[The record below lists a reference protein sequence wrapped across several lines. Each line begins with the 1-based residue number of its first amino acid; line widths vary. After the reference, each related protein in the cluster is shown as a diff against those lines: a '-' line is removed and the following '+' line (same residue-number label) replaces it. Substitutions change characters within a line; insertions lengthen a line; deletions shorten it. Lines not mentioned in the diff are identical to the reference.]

1 MALRF
6 HKFYK
11 NFNLPLENVLLV
23 STNRGYTRA
32 EIEKKKVFFMKY
44 SRYSATCLA
53 LAVTMIMLA
62 SCKGQ
67 DGKDS
72 SGSADGGNTTPPS
85 VVVNGTVI
93 EPATGNADISAEPE
107 TAPEAVTV
115 DTPTAG
121 FYEPTTETVITLGE
135 TVTVTGAGASAEGS
149 VVTVTAAG
157 TYLLAGSLTDGQL
170 IVDTTDE
177 GKITLLLNGASL
189 TCSTGPAIFVKTA
202 PKKVVIS
209 TVAGS
214 VNILSDGSGYVVP
227 DEEQVEGEIYPNAC
241 IYACED
247 LELDGDGELHITGNA
262 DKGINTKDDLK
273 IKGGTLTVTSVGVGI
288 RANDS
293 LEMSG
298 GTVTVNAGADGVK
311 TANTETEGKGYLT
324 VEGGSL
330 YITAKGDGLSA
341 ATDLTVSGGNLV
353 LTTTD
358 TDGVVL
364 EESSGNPTSGSM
376 GGGFG
381 GMGGGGRPG
390 GPGGMGESSADKAAI
405 SAKGL
410 KAAGTLTVKGGK
422 ITVVAQ
428 DDGIHSD
435 GDVHIAD
442 GSVHIR
448 AADDGIHAESEL
460 TISGGALTVA
470 QSYEGLEALHINILG
485 GTNRITSSDDGANA
499 TNGTG
504 GGMMGGPG
512 GRPGGMGGWW
522 GQGSDSGSTDTS
534 VSTETP
540 VLTFAGGYSV
550 FNAAGDGID
559 SNGNIVMTGGTVIVY
574 GPTDNGNG
582 PIDFGDG
589 NYGMTISG
597 GTFLAVG
604 SSGMA
609 ESAENAGQAVL
620 AAYWRSTGLSAG
632 EIIGITDKDGKV
644 LAAFELP
651 KAISSIVFSSADLT
665 AGETYSIV
673 GGGSTT
679 GTVVDGVIHPSTYT
693 GYESMGEIEAY

>member
-1 MALRF
+1 
-6 HKFYK
+6 
-11 NFNLPLENVLLV
+11 
-23 STNRGYTRA
+23 
-32 EIEKKKVFFMKY
+32 MKI
-44 SRYSATCLA
+44 SRYTAACLT
-53 LAVTMIMLA
+53 LAVCMAMLA
-62 SCKGQ
+62 SCRGQ
-67 DGKDS
+67 NGDS
-72 SGSADGGNTTPPS
+72 SSNAADGVDTEPGS
-85 VVVNGTVI
+85 VVVNGAVI
-93 EPATGNADISAEPE
+93 EPTTGNADASAEPE
-107 TAPEAVTV
+107 TAPETKPAEVPSV
-115 DTPTAG
+115 GDYTPAG
-121 FYEPTTETVITLGE
+121 ETVITLGE
-135 TVTVTGAGASAEGS
+135 ITTVEGEGATAEGD
-149 VVTVTAAG
+149 VVTVTRAG
-157 TYLLAGSLTDGQL
+157 TYLVSGTAADGQI

-177 GKITLLLNGASL
+177 SKVILLLNGASL
-189 TCSTGPAIFVKTA
+189 SCSTGPAIFIRSA

-214 VNILSDGSGYVVP
+214 VNILSDGTGYVVP
-227 DEEQVEGEIYPNAC
+227 DEEQTEGEIYPNAC
-241 IYACED
+241 VYSCED
-247 LELDGDGELHITGNA
+247 LDLDGAGELHIRGNA

-273 IKGGTLTVTSVGVGI
+273 IKSGTLTVTSVGVGI

-298 GTVTVNAGADGVK
+298 GTVTVHAGGDGVK

-358 TDGVVL
+358 IDGEVL
-364 EESSGNPTSGSM
+364 KESTGNPTSGSM

-390 GPGGMGESSADKAAI
+390 GPGGMGGMGESSADKAAI

-410 KAAGTLTVKGGK
+410 KAAGILTVKGGK
-422 ITVVAQ
+422 ITIIAQ

-442 GSVHIR
+442 GTLHIR
-448 AADDGIHAESEL
+448 AADDGIHAEKEL
-460 TISGGALTVA
+460 TVSGGVLTVA

-499 TNGTG
+499 TNGMG

-512 GRPGGMGGWW
+512 GGRPGGVGGWW
-522 GQGSDSGSTDTS
+522 GQGSNNSGSTDTAT
-534 VSTETP
+534 STEIP
-540 VLTFAGGYSV
+540 VLTFAGGYTV

-589 NYGMTISG
+589 NYGMTVSG

-620 AAYWRSTGLSAG
+620 AAYWRGTGLSAG

-693 GYESMGEIEAY
+693 GYESMGDIEAY

>member
-1 MALRF
+1 
-6 HKFYK
+6 
-11 NFNLPLENVLLV
+11 
-23 STNRGYTRA
+23 
-32 EIEKKKVFFMKY
+32 MKY
-44 SRYSATCLA
+44 SRYASICLA
-53 LAVTMIMLA
+53 LLLAASLLA
-62 SCKGQ
+62 SCGSRGQ
-67 DGKDS
+67 GGADTQNAGNS
-72 SGSADGGNTTPPS
+72 SVTVEVGGSIPES
-85 VVVNGTVI
+85 S
-93 EPATGNADISAEPE
+93 TGNASMTADPE
-107 TAPEAVTV
+107 TAPEIKPATEPSAG
-115 DTPTAG
+115 DYTPAG
-121 FYEPTTETVITLGE
+121 ETVITLGDAAAVE
-135 TVTVTGAGASAEGS
+135 GEGATAEGA
-149 VVTVTAAG
+149 VITITRAG
-157 TYLLAGSLTDGQL
+157 TYLVSGRAADGQI
-170 IVDTTDE
+170 IVDTADE
-177 GKITLLLNGASL
+177 SKVTLLFNGASL
-189 TCSTGPAIFVKTA
+189 TCQSGPAVFVKSA

-214 VNILSDGSGYVVP
+214 VNLLSDGSGYVVP

-241 IYACED
+241 IYSCED
-247 LELDGDGELHITGNA
+247 LELIGDGELHITGNA
-262 DKGINTKDDLK
+262 NKGINTKDDLR
-273 IKGGTLTVTSVGVGI
+273 IKSGTLTVTSVGVGI

-298 GTVTVNAGADGVK
+298 GTVTVQAGGDGVK
-311 TANTETEGKGYLT
+311 TANTETEGKGSLT

-341 ATDLTVSGGNLV
+341 ATDLTVSGGSLV

-364 EESSGNPTSGSM
+364 EESAGNPTSGSM

-410 KAAGTLTVKGGK
+410 KAAGLLTVSGGSV
-422 ITVVAQ
+422 TVVAQ

-435 GDVHIAD
+435 GDVHIAG

-448 AADDGIHAESEL
+448 AADDGIHAEKEL
-460 TISGGALTVA
+460 TVSGGVLTVA

-485 GTNRITSSDDGANA
+485 GTNRITASDDGANA
-499 TNGTG
+499 TNGMG

-512 GRPGGMGGWW
+512 GRPGGAPGGMPGGWW
-522 GQGSDSGSTDTS
+522 GQGSDSGSTDT
-534 VSTETP
+534 TTPAETP

-559 SNGNIVMTGGTVIVY
+559 SNGNIVISGGTVIVY

-582 PIDFGDG
+582 PIDSGDG
-589 NYGMTISG
+589 GYSVTISG
-597 GTFLAVG
+597 GMLLAVG

-620 AAYWRSTGLSAG
+620 AASWRGTGLSAG
-632 EIIGITDKDGKV
+632 EIIGIADENGKV

-679 GTVVDGVIHPSTYT
+679 GTATDGVIDPATYT

>member
-1 MALRF
+1 
-6 HKFYK
+6 
-11 NFNLPLENVLLV
+11 
-23 STNRGYTRA
+23 
-32 EIEKKKVFFMKY
+32 
-44 SRYSATCLA
+44 
-53 LAVTMIMLA
+53 
-62 SCKGQ
+62 
-67 DGKDS
+67 
-72 SGSADGGNTTPPS
+72 
-85 VVVNGTVI
+85 VVNGSVV
-93 EPATGNADISAEPE
+93 EPTTGNADISVEPE

-121 FYEPTTETVITLGE
+121 SYEPTNETVITLGE
-135 TVTVTGAGASAEGS
+135 TATVTGAGAIADGSA
-149 VVTVTAAG
+149 VTVTAAG
-157 TYLLAGSLTDGQL
+157 TYLIQGSTANGQL
-170 IVDTTDE
+170 IVDTADE
-177 GKITLLLNGASL
+177 EKVTLLLNGVSL
-189 TCSTGPAIFVKTA
+189 SCFAGPAVLVKSA

-214 VNILSDGSGYVVP
+214 VNLLSDGSGYVVP
-227 DEEQVEGEIYPNAC
+227 DEEQAEGEIYPNAC
-241 IYACED
+241 IYSCED
-247 LELDGDGELHITGNA
+247 LELIGDGELHITGNA

-298 GTVTVNAGADGVK
+298 GTVTVQAGGDGVK
-311 TANTETEGKGYLT
+311 TANTETEGKGFLT

-341 ATDLTVSGGNLV
+341 ATDLTVSGGSLV

-364 EESSGNPTSGSM
+364 EESAGNPTSGSM

-381 GMGGGGRPG
+381 GMGGGRPGGPG

-410 KAAGTLTVKGGK
+410 KAAGLLTVSGGSV
-422 ITVVAQ
+422 TVVAQ

-435 GDVHIAD
+435 GDVHIAG

-448 AADDGIHAESEL
+448 AADDGIHAEKEL
-460 TISGGALTVA
+460 TVSGGVLTVA

-485 GTNRITSSDDGANA
+485 GTNRITASDDGANA
-499 TNGTG
+499 TNGMG
-504 GGMMGGPG
+504 GGMMGPGGTPPGGFPG
-512 GRPGGMGGWW
+512 GRPRIG
-522 GQGSDSGSTDTS
+522 DSSASSTAT
-534 VSTETP
+534 TEIP

-559 SNGNIVMTGGTVIVY
+559 SNGNIVISGGTVIVY

-582 PIDFGDG
+582 PIDSGDG
-589 NYGMTISG
+589 NYSVTVSG
-597 GTFLAVG
+597 GMLLAVG

-620 AAYWRSTGLSAG
+620 AASWRNGGISAG
-632 EIIGITDKDGKV
+632 ETIGIVDSDGKV

-679 GTVVDGVIHPSTYT
+679 GTATDGVIDPSTYT

>member
-1 MALRF
+1 
-6 HKFYK
+6 
-11 NFNLPLENVLLV
+11 
-23 STNRGYTRA
+23 
-32 EIEKKKVFFMKY
+32 MKY
-44 SRYSATCLA
+44 SRYASICLA
-53 LAVTMIMLA
+53 LILAASLLA
-62 SCKGQ
+62 SCGSR
-67 DGKDS
+67 GKD
-72 SGSADGGNTTPPS
+72 GADTQN
-85 VVVNGTVI
+85 
-93 EPATGNADISAEPE
+93 TGNGSVTVEVGGAVITPSEGDASVTARPE
-107 TAPEAVTV
+107 TAPETIPATEPSAG
-115 DTPTAG
+115 DYTPAG
-121 FYEPTTETVITLGE
+121 ETVITLGE
-135 TVTVTGAGASAEGS
+135 AATVVGEGATAEGA
-149 VVTVTAAG
+149 VVTVTRAG
-157 TYLLAGSLTDGQL
+157 TYLISGTAADGQI
-170 IVDTTDE
+170 IVDTADE
-177 GKITLLLNGASL
+177 SKVTLLFNGASL
-189 TCSTGPAIFVKTA
+189 TCQGGPAVFVKSA

-214 VNILSDGSGYVVP
+214 VNLLSDGSGYVVP
-227 DEEQVEGEIYPNAC
+227 DEEQAEGEIYPNAC
-241 IYACED
+241 IYSCED
-247 LELDGDGELHITGNA
+247 LVLEGEGELQITGNA

-298 GTVTVNAGADGVK
+298 GTVTVQAGGDGVK
-311 TANTETEGKGYLT
+311 TANTETEGKGFLT

-341 ATDLTVSGGNLV
+341 ATDLTVSGGSLV

-364 EESSGNPTSGSM
+364 EESAGNPTSSSM
-376 GGGFG
+376 GGSFG
-381 GMGGGGRPG
+381 GMGGGRPG

-410 KAAGTLTVKGGK
+410 KAAGLLTVSGGSV
-422 ITVVAQ
+422 TVVAQ

-435 GDVHIAD
+435 GDVHIAG

-448 AADDGIHAESEL
+448 AADDGIHAEKEL
-460 TISGGALTVA
+460 TVSGGVLTVA

-485 GTNRITSSDDGANA
+485 GTNRITASDDGANA
-499 TNGTG
+499 TNGMG
-504 GGMMGGPG
+504 GGMMGPGGTPPGGFPG
-512 GRPGGMGGWW
+512 GRPRIG
-522 GQGSDSGSTDTS
+522 DSSASSTAT
-534 VSTETP
+534 TEIP
-540 VLTFAGGYSV
+540 VLTFAGGYTV

-559 SNGNIVMTGGTVIVY
+559 SNGNIVISGGTVIVY

-582 PIDFGDG
+582 PIDSGDG
-589 NYGMTISG
+589 GYSVTVSG
-597 GTFLAVG
+597 GMLLAVG

-620 AAYWRSTGLSAG
+620 AASWRGTGLSAG
-632 EIIGITDKDGKV
+632 EIIGIADESGKV

-651 KAISSIVFSSADLT
+651 KAISSIVFSSAEVT

-679 GTVVDGVIHPSTYT
+679 GTATDGVIDPATYT

>member
-1 MALRF
+1 
-6 HKFYK
+6 
-11 NFNLPLENVLLV
+11 
-23 STNRGYTRA
+23 
-32 EIEKKKVFFMKY
+32 MKR
-44 SRYSATCLA
+44 SRYASACLA
-53 LAVTMIMLA
+53 LAVTLSLLTA
-62 SCKGQ
+62 CQGQKGGQ
-67 DGKDS
+67 DSSDNPGSDS
-72 SGSADGGNTTPPS
+72 APAT

-93 EPATGNADISAEPE
+93 EPSTGNANLSVEPE
-107 TAPEAVTV
+107 TAPETVTV

-121 FYEPTTETVITLGE
+121 SYEPTTETVITLDE
-135 TVTVTGAGASAEGS
+135 TVTVTGAGAVADGS
-149 VVTVTAAG
+149 VVTVTSAG
-157 TYLLAGSLTDGQL
+157 TYLIEGSLADGQL
-170 IVDTTDE
+170 IVDTADE
-177 GKITLLLNGASL
+177 GKVTLLFNGVSL
-189 TCSTGPAIFVKTA
+189 SRLAGPAVLVKSA
-202 PKKVVIS
+202 PKKVVIA
-209 TVAGS
+209 TAEGS
-214 VNILSDGSGYVVP
+214 VNLLSDGSGYVVP
-227 DEEQVEGEIYPNAC
+227 DGEQVEGEIYPNAC
-241 IYACED
+241 IYSCED
-247 LELDGDGELHITGNA
+247 LELDGKGELHVTGNA
-262 DKGINTKDDLK
+262 DKGINTKDDLR
-273 IKGGTLTVTSVGVGI
+273 IKGGKITVTSVGVGI

-298 GTVTVNAGADGVK
+298 GTVTVNAGGDGVK
-311 TANTETEGKGYLT
+311 TANTETAGKGYLS

-330 YITAKGDGLSA
+330 YVTAKGDGLSA
-341 ATDLTVSGGNLV
+341 ATDLTVSGGSLV

-358 TDGVVL
+358 TDGEVL
-364 EESSGNPTSGSM
+364 EESAGNPTSDSM

-422 ITVVAQ
+422 VTIVAQ

-435 GDVHIAD
+435 GDVYITD
-442 GSVHIR
+442 GTLHIR
-448 AADDGIHAESEL
+448 AADDGIHAEKEL
-460 TISGGALTVA
+460 TVSGGVLTIA

-504 GGMMGGPG
+504 GGMIGGPGG

-522 GQGSDSGSTDTS
+522 GQGSDGGSTDTT
-534 VSTETP
+534 VSAETP
-540 VLTFAGGYSV
+540 VLTFAGGYTV
-550 FNAAGDGID
+550 FDAAGDGID

-589 NYGMTISG
+589 NYGMTVSG

-620 AAYWRSTGLSAG
+620 AAYWRGTGLSAG

-651 KAISSIVFSSADLT
+651 KDIASIVFSSPALV

-673 GGGSTT
+673 GGGSAT
-679 GTVVDGVIHPSTYT
+679 GTVVDGVIDPATYT

>member
-1 MALRF
+1 
-6 HKFYK
+6 
-11 NFNLPLENVLLV
+11 
-23 STNRGYTRA
+23 
-32 EIEKKKVFFMKY
+32 MKL
-44 SRYSATCLA
+44 SRYASACLA
-53 LAVTMIMLA
+53 FAVTLTLLS

-67 DGKDS
+67 EGGQDDS
-72 SGSADGGNTTPPS
+72 DSAGSDSAPATA
-85 VVVNGTVI
+85 VVNGSVI
-93 EPATGNADISAEPE
+93 EPTTGNADLSVEPE
-107 TAPEAVTV
+107 TAPEEVTV

-121 FYEPTTETVITLGE
+121 SYEPTNETVITLGE
-135 TVTVTGAGASAEGS
+135 TATVTGAGAVADGSA
-149 VVTVTAAG
+149 VTVTAAG
-157 TYLLAGSLTDGQL
+157 TYLIQGSTANGQL

-177 GKITLLLNGASL
+177 EKITLLLNGVSL
-189 TCSTGPAIFVKTA
+189 SFCAGPAVLVKSA

-214 VNILSDGSGYVVP
+214 VNLLSDGSGYVVP
-227 DEEQVEGEIYPNAC
+227 DEEQTEGGIYPNAC
-241 IYACED
+241 VYSCED
-247 LELDGDGELHITGNA
+247 LEFDGDGELHITGNA

-298 GTVTVNAGADGVK
+298 GTVTVHAGGDGVK
-311 TANTETEGKGYLT
+311 TANTETEGKGFLT

-341 ATDLTVSGGNLV
+341 ATDLTVSGGSLV

-364 EESSGNPTSGSM
+364 EESAGNPTSNSM

-381 GMGGGGRPG
+381 GMGGGRPG

-410 KAAGTLTVKGGK
+410 KAAGLLTVSGGSV
-422 ITVVAQ
+422 TVVSQ

-435 GDVHIAD
+435 GDVHIAG

-448 AADDGIHAESEL
+448 AADDGIHAEKEL
-460 TISGGALTVA
+460 TVSGGVLTVA

-485 GTNRITSSDDGANA
+485 GTNRITASDDGANA

-504 GGMMGGPG
+504 GGMMGPGGTPPGGVPG
-512 GRPGGMGGWW
+512 GRPRSG
-522 GQGSDSGSTDTS
+522 DSFASSTA
-534 VSTETP
+534 STEIP
-540 VLTFAGGYSV
+540 VLTFAGGYTV

-559 SNGNIVMTGGTVIVY
+559 SNGNIVISGGTVIVY

-582 PIDFGDG
+582 PIDSGDG
-589 NYGMTISG
+589 GYSVTVSG
-597 GTFLAVG
+597 GMLLAVG

-620 AAYWRSTGLSAG
+620 AASWRGTGLSAG
-632 EIIGITDKDGKV
+632 EIIGIADESGKV

-679 GTVVDGVIHPSTYT
+679 GTATDGVIDPSTYT

>member
-1 MALRF
+1 MR
-6 HKFYK
+6 
-11 NFNLPLENVLLV
+11 
-23 STNRGYTRA
+23 
-32 EIEKKKVFFMKY
+32 Y
-44 SRYSATCLA
+44 SRYVSACLA
-53 LAVTMIMLA
+53 LALVATALA

-67 DGKDS
+67 KEDRTDTPADSDS
-72 SGSADGGNTTPPS
+72 SPAT
-85 VVVNGTVI
+85 VVVNGAVI
-93 EPATGNADISAEPE
+93 EPATGNAEDTAEPE
-107 TAPEAVTV
+107 TAPEAVIP

-121 FYEPTTETVITLGE
+121 SYEPTTETVITLGE
-135 TVTVTGAGASAEGS
+135 TVTVIGAGAVAEGS
-149 VVTVTAAG
+149 VVTVVSAG
-157 TYLLAGSLTDGQL
+157 TYLVSGTLADGQL
-170 IVDTTDE
+170 IVDTADE
-177 GKITLLLNGASL
+177 GKVTLLFNGVSL
-189 TCSTGPAIFVKTA
+189 SCSAGPAVYVKSA
-202 PKKVVIS
+202 PKKVVIA
-209 TVAGS
+209 TAEGS
-214 VNILSDGSGYVVP
+214 VNLLSDGSDYVVP
-227 DEEQVEGEIYPNAC
+227 DEEQVEGEVYPNAC
-241 IYACED
+241 IYSCED
-247 LELDGDGELHITGNA
+247 LDLDGQGELHIQGNA

-293 LEMSG
+293 LEMRG
-298 GTVTVNAGADGVK
+298 GTVTVLAGGDGIK

-341 ATDLTVSGGNLV
+341 ATDLTVSGGSLV

-364 EESSGNPTSGSM
+364 EESSGNATGSS
-376 GGGFG
+376 G

-390 GPGGMGESSADKAAI
+390 GMGGMMGESSADKAAI

-410 KAAGTLTVKGGK
+410 KAAGTLTVSGGT

-435 GDVHIAD
+435 TDVYIVG
-442 GSVHIR
+442 GSTHIR
-448 AADDGIHAESEL
+448 AADDGIHAEKEL
-460 TISGGALTVA
+460 TISGGVLTVA

-485 GTNRITSSDDGANA
+485 GTNRITASDDGANA

-504 GGMMGGPG
+504 GGMMGGGMG
-512 GRPGGMGGWW
+512 GRPGGFWGG
-522 GQGSDSGSTDTS
+522 SSSGST
-534 VSTETP
+534 STADTP
-540 VLTFAGGYSV
+540 VLTFAGGYTV
-550 FNAAGDGID
+550 FNAAGDGVD

-574 GPTDNGNG
+574 GPTDNSNG

-609 ESAENAGQAVL
+609 ETAENAGQAVL
-620 AAYWRSTGLSAG
+620 AAYWNGGGMSAG
-632 EIIGITDKDGKV
+632 QTIGIVDSDGKV

-651 KAISSIVFSSADLT
+651 KSIASIVFSSPDLKS
-665 AGETYSIV
+665 GGTYTIV

-679 GTVVDGVIHPSTYT
+679 APVTDGVIDPATYT

>member
-1 MALRF
+1 
-6 HKFYK
+6 
-11 NFNLPLENVLLV
+11 
-23 STNRGYTRA
+23 
-32 EIEKKKVFFMKY
+32 MKY
-44 SRYSATCLA
+44 SRYASICLA
-53 LAVTMIMLA
+53 LILAASLLA
-62 SCKGQ
+62 SCGGRGQ
-67 DGKDS
+67 GGADTQNTGNS
-72 SGSADGGNTTPPS
+72 SVTVEVGGSIMES
-85 VVVNGTVI
+85 S
-93 EPATGNADISAEPE
+93 TGNASMTADPE
-107 TAPEAVTV
+107 TAPEIKPATEPSAG
-115 DTPTAG
+115 DYTPAG
-121 FYEPTTETVITLGE
+121 ETVITLGDAAAVE
-135 TVTVTGAGASAEGS
+135 GEGACAQGA
-149 VVTVTAAG
+149 VVTITRAG
-157 TYLLAGSLTDGQL
+157 TYLISGRAADGQI
-170 IVDTTDE
+170 IVDTADE
-177 GKITLLLNGASL
+177 SKVTLLFNGASL
-189 TCSTGPAIFVKTA
+189 TCQSGPAVFVKSA

-214 VNILSDGSGYVVP
+214 VNLLSDGSGYIIP
-227 DEEQVEGEIYPNAC
+227 DEEQAEGGIYPNAC
-241 IYACED
+241 IYSCED
-247 LELDGDGELHITGNA
+247 LELIGDGELHITGNA

-273 IKGGTLTVTSVGVGI
+273 IKGGTITVTSVGVGI

-298 GTVTVNAGADGVK
+298 GTVTVQAGADGVK
-311 TANTETEGKGYLT
+311 TANTETEGKGFLT

-341 ATDLTVSGGNLV
+341 ATDLTVSGGSLV

-364 EESSGNPTSGSM
+364 EESAGNPTSSSM

-381 GMGGGGRPG
+381 GMGGGRPG
-390 GPGGMGESSADKAAI
+390 GPGGMGESSADKASI

-410 KAAGTLTVKGGK
+410 KAAGLLTVSGGSV
-422 ITVVAQ
+422 TVVAQ

-435 GDVHIAD
+435 GDVHIAG

-448 AADDGIHAESEL
+448 AADDGIHAEKEL
-460 TISGGALTVA
+460 TVSGGVLTVA

-485 GTNRITSSDDGANA
+485 GTNRITASDDGANA
-499 TNGTG
+499 TNGMG
-504 GGMMGGPG
+504 GGMMGPGGTPPGGFPG
-512 GRPGGMGGWW
+512 GRPRIG
-522 GQGSDSGSTDTS
+522 DSSASSTATS
-534 VSTETP
+534 EIP

-559 SNGNIVMTGGTVIVY
+559 SNGNIVISGGTVIVY

-582 PIDFGDG
+582 PIDSGDG
-589 NYGMTISG
+589 NYSVTISG
-597 GTFLAVG
+597 GMLLAVG

-620 AAYWRSTGLSAG
+620 AASWRNGGISAG
-632 EIIGITDKDGKV
+632 ETIGIVDSDGKV

-651 KAISSIVFSSADLT
+651 KAISSIVFSSADLA

-679 GTVVDGVIHPSTYT
+679 GTATDGVIDPASYT

>member
-1 MALRF
+1 
-6 HKFYK
+6 
-11 NFNLPLENVLLV
+11 
-23 STNRGYTRA
+23 
-32 EIEKKKVFFMKY
+32 MKL
-44 SRYSATCLA
+44 SRYASACLA
-53 LAVTMIMLA
+53 FAMTLTLLS
-62 SCKGQ
+62 SCMGQEGGQ
-67 DGKDS
+67 DDS
-72 SGSADGGNTTPPS
+72 DSAGSESAHATA
-85 VVVNGTVI
+85 VVNGSVI
-93 EPATGNADISAEPE
+93 EPTTGNADLFVEPE

-121 FYEPTTETVITLGE
+121 SYEPTNETVITLGE
-135 TVTVTGAGASAEGS
+135 TAAVTGAGAVADGSA
-149 VVTVTAAG
+149 VTVTAAG
-157 TYLLAGSLTDGQL
+157 TYLIQGSTANGQL

-177 GKITLLLNGASL
+177 EKITLLLNGVSL
-189 TCSTGPAIFVKTA
+189 SCCAGPAVLVKSA

-214 VNILSDGSGYVVP
+214 VNLLSDGSDYIVP
-227 DEEQVEGEIYPNAC
+227 DEEQAEGGIYPNAC
-241 IYACED
+241 VYSCED
-247 LELDGDGELHITGNA
+247 LELIGDGELHITGNA

-298 GTVTVNAGADGVK
+298 GTVTVHAGGDGVK
-311 TANTETEGKGYLT
+311 TANTETEDKGFLT

-341 ATDLTVSGGNLV
+341 ATDLMVSGGNLV

-364 EESSGNPTSGSM
+364 EESAGNPTSSSM

-381 GMGGGGRPG
+381 GMGGGRPG

-410 KAAGTLTVKGGK
+410 KAAGLLTVSGGSV
-422 ITVVAQ
+422 TVVAQ

-435 GDVHIAD
+435 SDVHSAG

-448 AADDGIHAESEL
+448 AADDGIHAEKEL
-460 TISGGALTVA
+460 TVSGGVLTVA

-485 GTNRITSSDDGANA
+485 GTNRITASDDGANA
-499 TNGTG
+499 TNGMG
-504 GGMMGGPG
+504 GGMMGPGGTPPGGFPG
-512 GRPGGMGGWW
+512 GRPRIG
-522 GQGSDSGSTDTS
+522 DSSASSTAT
-534 VSTETP
+534 TEIP
-540 VLTFAGGYSV
+540 VLTFAGGYTV

-559 SNGNIVMTGGTVIVY
+559 SNGNIVISGGTVIVY

-582 PIDFGDG
+582 PIDSGDG
-589 NYGMTISG
+589 GYSVTISG
-597 GTFLAVG
+597 GMLLAVG

-620 AAYWRSTGLSAG
+620 AASWRNGGISAG
-632 EIIGITDKDGKV
+632 ETIGIVDSDGKV

-679 GTVVDGVIHPSTYT
+679 GTATDGVIDPSTYT

>member
-1 MALRF
+1 
-6 HKFYK
+6 
-11 NFNLPLENVLLV
+11 
-23 STNRGYTRA
+23 
-32 EIEKKKVFFMKY
+32 MKY
-44 SRYSATCLA
+44 GRYASICLA
-53 LAVTMIMLA
+53 LLLAASLLA
-62 SCKGQ
+62 SCGRRGQ
-67 DGKDS
+67 NE
-72 SGSADGGNTTPPS
+72 ADTQNTENGAVTVAVGGAVITPSEGDAS
-85 VVVNGTVI
+85 VT
-93 EPATGNADISAEPE
+93 ARPE
-107 TAPEAVTV
+107 TAPGIIPATEPSVG
-115 DTPTAG
+115 DYTPAG
-121 FYEPTTETVITLGE
+121 ETVITLGE
-135 TVTVTGAGASAEGS
+135 PATVVGEGATAEGA
-149 VVTVTAAG
+149 VVTVTRAG
-157 TYLLAGSLTDGQL
+157 TYLISGTAADGQ
-170 IVDTTDE
+170 IVVDTTDE
-177 GKITLLLNGASL
+177 SKVTLLFNGASL
-189 TCSTGPAIFVKTA
+189 TCQSGPAILVKSA

-214 VNILSDGSGYVVP
+214 VSILSDGTGYVVP

-241 IYACED
+241 IYSCED
-247 LELDGDGELHITGNA
+247 LELTGNGELCITGNA

-341 ATDLTVSGGNLV
+341 ATDLTVKGGSLV

-364 EESSGNPTSGSM
+364 EESAGNPTSGST

-390 GPGGMGESSADKAAI
+390 GPGGMMGESSANKAAI

-410 KAAGTLTVKGGK
+410 KAVGMLTVSGGSVT
-422 ITVVAQ
+422 IVAQ

-448 AADDGIHAESEL
+448 AADDGIHAEKEL
-460 TISGGALTVA
+460 TVSGGALTVA

-512 GRPGGMGGWW
+512 GGRPGGMGGWW
-522 GQGSDSGSTDTS
+522 GQGSDNSGSTDTT
-534 VSTETP
+534 VSAETP
-540 VLTFAGGYSV
+540 VLTFAGGYTV
-550 FNAAGDGID
+550 INAAGDGID

-574 GPTDNGNG
+574 GPTDSGNG
-582 PIDFGDG
+582 SIDSGDG
-589 NYGMTISG
+589 NYGMTVSG
-597 GTFLAVG
+597 GMLLAVG

-609 ESAENAGQAVL
+609 ESPENAGQAVL
-620 AAYWRSTGLSAG
+620 AASWRGTGLSAG

-651 KAISSIVFSSADLT
+651 KAISSVVFSSPDLV

-679 GTVVDGVIHPSTYT
+679 GTVVDGVINPATYT
-693 GYESMGEIEAY
+693 GYEAMGEIEAY

>member
-1 MALRF
+1 
-6 HKFYK
+6 
-11 NFNLPLENVLLV
+11 
-23 STNRGYTRA
+23 
-32 EIEKKKVFFMKY
+32 MKY
-44 SRYSATCLA
+44 SRYASICLA
-53 LAVTMIMLA
+53 LLLAASLPVSCGRRGQNEADTQNTENSAVTVAVGGAVITPSEGDA
-62 SCKGQ
+62 SVT
-67 DGKDS
+67 
-72 SGSADGGNTTPPS
+72 AR
-85 VVVNGTVI
+85 
-93 EPATGNADISAEPE
+93 PE
-107 TAPEAVTV
+107 TAPEIIPAAEPSVG
-115 DTPTAG
+115 DYTPAG
-121 FYEPTTETVITLGE
+121 ETVITLGE
-135 TVTVTGAGASAEGS
+135 PATVVGEGATAEGA
-149 VVTVTAAG
+149 VVTVTRAG
-157 TYLLAGSLTDGQL
+157 TYLISGTAADGQ
-170 IVDTTDE
+170 IVVDTTDE
-177 GKITLLLNGASL
+177 SKVTLLFNGASL
-189 TCSTGPAIFVKTA
+189 TCQSGPAILVKSA

-214 VNILSDGSGYVVP
+214 VSILSDGTGYVVP

-241 IYACED
+241 IYSCED
-247 LELDGDGELHITGNA
+247 LELIGNGELCITGNA

-273 IKGGTLTVTSVGVGI
+273 IMGGTLTVTSVGVGI

-341 ATDLTVSGGNLV
+341 ATDLTVKGGSLV

-358 TDGVVL
+358 TDGIVL
-364 EESSGNPTSGSM
+364 EESAGNPTSGST

-381 GMGGGGRPG
+381 GMGGGRPG
-390 GPGGMGESSADKAAI
+390 GPGGMMGESSANKAAI

-410 KAAGTLTVKGGK
+410 KAVGMLTVSGGSVT
-422 ITVVAQ
+422 IVAQ

-448 AADDGIHAESEL
+448 AADDGIHAEKEL
-460 TISGGALTVA
+460 TVSGGALTVA

-512 GRPGGMGGWW
+512 GGRPGGMGGWW
-522 GQGSDSGSTDTS
+522 GQGSDNSGSTDTT
-534 VSTETP
+534 VSAETP
-540 VLTFAGGYSV
+540 VLTFAGGYTV
-550 FNAAGDGID
+550 INAAGDGID

-574 GPTDNGNG
+574 GPTDSGNG
-582 PIDFGDG
+582 PIDSGDG
-589 NYGMTISG
+589 NYGMTVSG
-597 GTFLAVG
+597 GMLLAVG

-609 ESAENAGQAVL
+609 ESPENAGQAVL
-620 AAYWRSTGLSAG
+620 AASWRGTGLSAG
-632 EIIGITDKDGKV
+632 EIIGIADESGKV

-651 KAISSIVFSSADLT
+651 KAISSVVFSSPDLV

-673 GGGSTT
+673 GGGSAT
-679 GTVVDGVIHPSTYT
+679 GTVVDGVINPATYT
-693 GYESMGEIEAY
+693 GYEAMGEIEAY

>member
-1 MALRF
+1 
-6 HKFYK
+6 
-11 NFNLPLENVLLV
+11 
-23 STNRGYTRA
+23 
-32 EIEKKKVFFMKY
+32 MKY
-44 SRYSATCLA
+44 SRYASICLA
-53 LAVTMIMLA
+53 LLLAASLLA
-62 SCKGQ
+62 SCGSRGQ
-67 DGKDS
+67 GGADTQNAGNS
-72 SGSADGGNTTPPS
+72 SVTVEVGGSIPES
-85 VVVNGTVI
+85 S
-93 EPATGNADISAEPE
+93 TGNASMTADPE
-107 TAPEAVTV
+107 TAPEIKPATEPSAG
-115 DTPTAG
+115 DYTPA
-121 FYEPTTETVITLGE
+121 EETVITLGDTAAVE
-135 TVTVTGAGASAEGS
+135 GEGATAQGA
-149 VVTVTAAG
+149 VITITRAG
-157 TYLLAGSLTDGQL
+157 TYLVSGRAADGQI
-170 IVDTTDE
+170 IVDTADE
-177 GKITLLLNGASL
+177 SKVTLLFNGASL
-189 TCSTGPAIFVKTA
+189 TCQSGPAVFVKSA

-214 VNILSDGSGYVVP
+214 VNLLSDGSGYVVP

-241 IYACED
+241 IYSCED
-247 LELDGDGELHITGNA
+247 LELIGDGELHITGNA
-262 DKGINTKDDLK
+262 DKGINTKDDLR
-273 IKGGTLTVTSVGVGI
+273 IKSGTLTVTSVGVGI

-298 GTVTVNAGADGVK
+298 GTVTVQAGGDGVK
-311 TANTETEGKGYLT
+311 TANTETEGKGSLT

-341 ATDLTVSGGNLV
+341 ATDLTVSGGSLV

-364 EESSGNPTSGSM
+364 EESAGNPTSGSM

-410 KAAGTLTVKGGK
+410 KAAGLLTVSGGSV
-422 ITVVAQ
+422 TVVAQ

-435 GDVHIAD
+435 GDVHIAG

-448 AADDGIHAESEL
+448 AADDGIHAEKEL
-460 TISGGALTVA
+460 TVSGGVLTVA

-485 GTNRITSSDDGANA
+485 GTNRITASDDGANA
-499 TNGTG
+499 TNGMG

-522 GQGSDSGSTDTS
+522 GQGSNSGSTDTTTS
-534 VSTETP
+534 AETP

-559 SNGNIVMTGGTVIVY
+559 SNGNIVISGGTVIVY

-582 PIDFGDG
+582 PIDSGDG
-589 NYGMTISG
+589 GYSVTISG
-597 GTFLAVG
+597 GMLLAVG

-620 AAYWRSTGLSAG
+620 AASWRGTGLSAG
-632 EIIGITDKDGKV
+632 EIIGIADESGKV

-679 GTVVDGVIHPSTYT
+679 GTATDGVIDPATYT

>member
-1 MALRF
+1 
-6 HKFYK
+6 
-11 NFNLPLENVLLV
+11 
-23 STNRGYTRA
+23 
-32 EIEKKKVFFMKY
+32 MKY
-44 SRYSATCLA
+44 SRYASICLA
-53 LAVTMIMLA
+53 LILAASLLA
-62 SCKGQ
+62 SCGSRGQ
-67 DGKDS
+67 GGADTQNTGNS
-72 SGSADGGNTTPPS
+72 SVTVEVGGSIMES
-85 VVVNGTVI
+85 S
-93 EPATGNADISAEPE
+93 TGNASMTADPE
-107 TAPEAVTV
+107 TAPEIKPATEPSAG
-115 DTPTAG
+115 DYTPAG
-121 FYEPTTETVITLGE
+121 ETVITLGDTAAVE
-135 TVTVTGAGASAEGS
+135 GEGACAEGA
-149 VVTVTAAG
+149 VITITRAG
-157 TYLLAGSLTDGQL
+157 TYLISGRAADGQI
-170 IVDTTDE
+170 IVDTADE
-177 GKITLLLNGASL
+177 SKVTLLFNGASL
-189 TCSTGPAIFVKTA
+189 TCQSGPAVFVKSA

-214 VNILSDGSGYVVP
+214 VNLLSDGSGYVVP
-227 DEEQVEGEIYPNAC
+227 DEEQAEGGIYPNAC
-241 IYACED
+241 IYSCED
-247 LELDGDGELHITGNA
+247 LVLEGEGELQITGNA

-273 IKGGTLTVTSVGVGI
+273 IKGGTITVTSVGVGI

-298 GTVTVNAGADGVK
+298 GTVTVHAGGDGVK
-311 TANTETEGKGYLT
+311 TANTETEGKGFLT

-341 ATDLTVSGGNLV
+341 ATDLTVSGGSLV

-364 EESSGNPTSGSM
+364 EESAGNPTSSSM

-381 GMGGGGRPG
+381 GMGGGRPG

-410 KAAGTLTVKGGK
+410 KAAGLLTVSGGSV
-422 ITVVAQ
+422 TVVAQ

-435 GDVHIAD
+435 GDVHIAG

-448 AADDGIHAESEL
+448 AADDGIHAEKEL
-460 TISGGALTVA
+460 TVSGGVLTVA

-485 GTNRITSSDDGANA
+485 GTNRITASDDGANA
-499 TNGTG
+499 TNGMG
-504 GGMMGGPG
+504 GGMMGPGGTPPGGFPG
-512 GRPGGMGGWW
+512 GRPRIG
-522 GQGSDSGSTDTS
+522 DSSASSTAT
-534 VSTETP
+534 TEIP
-540 VLTFAGGYSV
+540 VLTFAGGYTV

-559 SNGNIVMTGGTVIVY
+559 SNGNIVISGGTVIVY

-582 PIDFGDG
+582 PIDSGDG
-589 NYGMTISG
+589 GYSVTISG
-597 GTFLAVG
+597 GMLLAVG

-620 AAYWRSTGLSAG
+620 AASWRNGGISAG
-632 EIIGITDKDGKV
+632 ETIGIVDSDGKV

-679 GTVVDGVIHPSTYT
+679 GTATDGVIDPATYT